1 MRAIVDLLL
10 IVGMFVSLF
19 PSSLRGEDFTA
30 HSIGDY
36 ENVTVMEVSGNY
48 DADIPGAKKDVPRQ
62 VIAKEFFKT
71 HRDEYDFLIVFSNF
85 DFRMSDAEAEA
96 FYLRIKNDVR
106 GIGLGLFD
114 RLHAAV

>member
-1 MRAIVDLLL
+1 VRAIVELLL

-19 PSSLRGEDFTA
+19 PSALRGEDFTA

-62 VIAKEFFKT
+62 
-71 HRDEYDFLIVFSNF
+71 S
-85 DFRMSDAEAEA
+85 SQ
-96 FYLRIKNDVR
+96 KNSSR
-106 GIGLGLFD
+106 PTGMNMIF
-114 RLHAAV
+114 